1 MYKVS
6 EMDKPAH
13 DESAPLGKTPAIT
26 MKTKKWWDSWRHYKT
41 KRGAQA
47 YAKKH
52 KGVWVIIDCSPE
64 IMTPREVEWMGTWVV
79 GRADTY
85 LFYQG
90 QLGDKFDD
98 YYCAVEFWDNG
109 ELVKTI

>member
-1 MYKVS
+1 MEDS
-6 EMDKPAH
+6 EHIEDVPLAGVAKTHMKHKPK
-13 DESAPLGKTPAIT
+13 L
-26 MKTKKWWDSWRHYKT
+26 WWDSWKHYKT

-52 KGVWVIIDCSPE
+52 EGVWVIIDCSPE

-85 LFYQG
+85 LFYQHQMG
-90 QLGDKFDD
+90 TQFDK
-98 YYCAVEFWDNG
+98 YYRAVEIWDDG
-109 ELVKTI
+109 ELIKTL

>member
-1 MYKVS
+1 
-6 EMDKPAH
+6 
-13 DESAPLGKTPAIT
+13 

-98 YYCAVEFWDNG
+98 YYRAVEFWDNG
-109 ELVKTI
+109 ELVKTV

>member
-1 MYKVS
+1 
-6 EMDKPAH
+6 MDKPEH
-13 DESAPLGKTPAIT
+13 DDSAPLAKAPPIMEKA
-26 MKTKKWWDSWRHYKT
+26 KKWWEGWRHYKT

-79 GRADTY
+79 GRADVY

-90 QLGDKFDD
+90 QLGDKFEE
-98 YYCAVEFWDNG
+98 YYRAVEFWDNG
-109 ELVKTI
+109 ELVKTV